1 VLRHIS
7 TASQCLA
14 WASLVGVQLQL
25 GPEVR
30 LVGLTQAEAR
40 KTMGL
45 RPFRE
50 GITLA
55 RAYDLHRL
63 KYVVVIVRV
72 LCVPCVVPCVLTST
86 LCRAVR
92 A

>member
-1 VLRHIS
+1 
-7 TASQCLA
+7 
-14 WASLVGVQLQL
+14 VQLQL

-45 RPFRE
+45 RPIRE

-63 KYVVVIVRV
+63 KYARCAVAA
-72 LCVPCVVPCVLTST
+72 
-86 LCRAVR
+86 RAPSIE
-92 A
+92 

>member
-1 VLRHIS
+1 
-7 TASQCLA
+7 
-14 WASLVGVQLQL
+14 VQLQL

-63 KYVVVIVRV
+63 KYVVVILCAVCAVCRVVRAH
-72 LCVPCVVPCVLTST
+72 LDVVSCGARAASGCRRSTST
-86 LCRAVR
+86 
-92 A
+92 